1 MPANL
6 RPSTLPAFLC
16 SLRPALTHARWA
28 PRDKVDAQILV
39 EWKVVERLLPV
50 YESQA
55 LTHLRLTG
63 LLRTALLVNFNVPV
77 LRLRPA
83 TAHEET
89 PHLHGPSRGGESS
102 GVQEGGECGRPE
114 VGRHRDCSGMDRV
127 SPLSGSATRARR
139 SRLDQ
144 RSPAP
149 GSPIRT
155 LPRRSGSPERLLPEM
170 RRIIRLRGEGQTFGG
185 DAGFGARAS
194 LTRPAS
200 LPPAPARATPRP
212 GP

>member
-39 EWKVVERLLPV
+39 ELKVVERLLPV

-114 VGRHRDCSGMDRV
+114 VGRYCSCGGMDRV
-127 SPLSGSATRARR
+127 SPPSGSATRAAR
-139 SRLDQ
+139 SRQ
-144 RSPAP
+144 KRTPHARPAP
-149 GSPIRT
+149 
-155 LPRRSGSPERLLPEM
+155 RSGPCHEDP
-170 RRIIRLRGEGQTFGG
+170 
-185 DAGFGARAS
+185 D
-194 LTRPAS
+194 P
-200 LPPAPARATPRP
+200 
-212 GP
+212 